1 MCLRNRKLTGL
12 LIAVAGLLA
21 TAVPASA
28 QLSSL
33 HFGEYKITG
42 IHPNSFRSAD
52 GSASIVC
59 TNSGKKFT
67 MSNIR
72 GTVYKKGTPFVSGYA
87 SPVTVPAGKTT
98 LDISGNA
105 SLCDGVSIW
114 DLLACIVFRAEDY
127 KIDVAMTITDAS
139 GEARLYE
146 KKGINVAALLHN
158 IRGR

>member
-12 LIAVAGLLA
+12 LIAVAGLLVA
-21 TAVPASA
+21 AAPASA

-33 HFGEYKITG
+33 QFGEYKITG

-59 TNSGKKFT
+59 TNGGKTFT
-67 MSNIR
+67 MSNIH
-72 GTVYKKGTPFVSGYA
+72 GTVYKKGMAFVSGYA
-87 SPVTVPAGKTT
+87 SPVTVPAGKNT
-98 LDISGNA
+98 LDINGSA
-105 SLCDGVSIW
+105 YLCDGVSIW

-139 GEARLYE
+139 GKARLYE

>member
-12 LIAVAGLLA
+12 LIAVAGLLVA
-21 TAVPASA
+21 AVPASA

-42 IHPNSFRSAD
+42 IHPNSFRSAE

-72 GTVYKKGTPFVSGYA
+72 GIVYKKGTPFVSGYA

-105 SLCDGVSIW
+105 YLCDGVSIW

-139 GEARLYE
+139 GKARLYE